1 MGGPGERKR
10 RTPASVAKE
19 TTAIFVAIPE
29 WKKKRRR
36 SSSPSRNG
44 KRNDGDFRRH
54 PGMEKE
60 TAAIFIAAV
69 RCVSDP
75 ELLSAMRQALPPV
88 PRSGN
93 CSLCELMF

>member
-1 MGGPGERKR
+1 MISGAQKEMAAIYDA
-10 RTPASVAKE
+10 TPW
-19 TTAIFVAIPE
+19 T
-29 WKKKRRR
+29 R
-36 SSSPSRNG
+36 
-44 KRNDGDFRRH
+44 
-54 PGMEKE
+54 KE
-60 TAAIFIAAV
+60 TAAIYIAAV